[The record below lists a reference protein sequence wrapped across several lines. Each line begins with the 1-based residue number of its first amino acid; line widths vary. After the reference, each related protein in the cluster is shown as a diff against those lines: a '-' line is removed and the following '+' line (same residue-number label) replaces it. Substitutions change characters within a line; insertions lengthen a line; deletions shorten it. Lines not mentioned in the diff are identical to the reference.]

1 MDSSS
6 SALRDRN
13 LTESGGFGNRFAGSE
28 MPRKLG
34 TIQAIRRAERL
45 NLR

>member
-1 MDSSS
+1 MGSSS
-6 SALRDRN
+6 GALRDRS
-13 LTESGGFGNRFAGSE
+13 LAESGGLDNRFAGSE

-34 TIQAIRRAERL
+34 KIQAIRRAERL